1 MARAVSSSSYA
12 VLVAVVTA
20 CRRTVNA
27 SVPIEASWSARAWY
41 TAATARC
48 SWPYGDSSQPGR
60 ISTSAQTTPT
70 RKPAAVCHTGRS
82 APIGPMPSAA

>member
-1 MARAVSSSSYA
+1 M
-12 VLVAVVTA
+12 VTA
-20 CRRTVNA
+20 CRWAVKA

-41 TAATARC
+41 TAATARW

-60 ISTSAQTTPT
+60 IKTSAQITPT
-70 RKPAAVCHTGRS
+70 RKPTAVCHTGRS